1 MIQELKKEFHKYK
14 DLSHFYF
21 KQLDLV
27 HIKGKDWY
35 IYKVAHSLDALEK
48 YGWYEVFQH
57 KTVNKMEYKEGKFI
71 KLDDMKVKYPSDEDF
86 GKWAF
91 TFPYKYTIEDI
102 IKCISKRI

>member
-1 MIQELKKEFHKYK
+1 MDYK
-14 DLSHFYF
+14 D
-21 KQLDLV
+21 
-27 HIKGKDWY
+27 
-35 IYKVAHSLDALEK
+35 
-48 YGWYEVFQH
+48 
-57 KTVNKMEYKEGKFI
+57 GKFI